1 MIEIKNLHKAFT
13 PTLRP
18 LQGVTIDFPEKTT
31 TVVIGKS
38 GTGKS
43 VLLKSIVGLID
54 PDDGSV
60 VVDDIEVVGAD
71 RETLNRV
78 RHDVGYVF
86 QGGALYDSLTVGQNL
101 AFPLEKTRR
110 MRGGEIRER
119 VEYYLEQVGL
129 PEKINQMPS
138 ELSGGQRKRV
148 GVARTIVTEPKYLL
162 YDEPTTGLDPLTTR
176 DISELILQLR
186 DDLGI
191 TGVAV
196 THDPY
201 CLSIIADSVAYIDEG
216 IVKFHGSIAD
226 AQQVDDPFLKS
237 FFYTITHSD
246 ELMARG

>member
-1 MIEIKNLHKAFT
+1 MITIRDLHKSFSDT
-13 PTLRP
+13 VRP
-18 LQGVTIDFPEKTT
+18 LQGVDIEFEEGTN

-43 VLLKSIVGLID
+43 VLLKSIVGLIE
-54 PDDGSV
+54 PDLGSI
-60 VVDDIEVVGAD
+60 VVDGVEVIGAD
-71 RETLNRV
+71 RKTLNGI

-110 MRGGEIRER
+110 MKPAEVRDR

-129 PEKINQMPS
+129 VEKIHQMPS
-138 ELSGGQRKRV
+138 ELSGGQRKRI

-176 DISELILQLR
+176 DISELILKLR

-201 CLSIIADSVAYIDEG
+201 CLTLIADCVAYIDEG
-216 IVKFHGSIAD
+216 IIKFKGSIAD
-226 AQQVDDPFLKS
+226 AQKFDDPFLES
-237 FFYTITHSD
+237 FFYTITHSE
-246 ELMARG
+246 ELRS

>member
-1 MIEIKNLHKAFT
+1 MISIRNLHKAFS

-18 LQGVTIDFPEKTT
+18 LQGVDIDFPKEST

-43 VLLKSIVGLID
+43 VLLKSIVGLIV
-54 PDDGSV
+54 PDDGSILV
-60 VVDDIEVVGAD
+60 EDTQVIGA
-71 RETLNRV
+71 RSETLAQV

-110 MRGGEIRER
+110 MGRGEIRER
-119 VEYYLEQVGL
+119 VEHYLDQVGL
-129 PEKINQMPS
+129 VDKIHQMPS
-138 ELSGGQRKRV
+138 ELSGGQRKRI

-176 DISELILQLR
+176 DISELILELR
-186 DDLGI
+186 DRLGI

-201 CLSIIADSVAYIDEG
+201 CLSIIADKIAYIDEG
-216 IVKFHGSIAD
+216 IIKFEGTLQEALE
-226 AQQVDDPFLKS
+226 VDDPFLES
-237 FFYTITHSD
+237 FFFTMRSHSHV
-246 ELMARG
+246 G

>member
-1 MIEIKNLHKAFT
+1 MIVIRDLHKSFSET
-13 PTLRP
+13 IRP
-18 LQGVTIDFPEKTT
+18 LRGVDIDFSDGTN

-43 VLLKSIVGLID
+43 VMLKSIVGLID
-54 PDDGSV
+54 PDQGSIL
-60 VVDDIEVVGAD
+60 VDDVEVVGSD
-71 RETLNRV
+71 LETLNRV

-110 MRGGEIRER
+110 MKPSEVRDR

-129 PEKINQMPS
+129 PEKIHQMPS
-138 ELSGGQRKRV
+138 ELSGGQRKRI

-176 DISELILQLR
+176 DIAELILKLR

-201 CLSIIADSVAYIDEG
+201 CLSIIADSVAFIDEG
-216 IVKFHGSIAD
+216 VIRFSGSVAD
-226 AQQVDDPFLKS
+226 AQKVDDPFLES
-237 FFYTITHSD
+237 FFYTITHGE
-246 ELMARG
+246 ELRTKA